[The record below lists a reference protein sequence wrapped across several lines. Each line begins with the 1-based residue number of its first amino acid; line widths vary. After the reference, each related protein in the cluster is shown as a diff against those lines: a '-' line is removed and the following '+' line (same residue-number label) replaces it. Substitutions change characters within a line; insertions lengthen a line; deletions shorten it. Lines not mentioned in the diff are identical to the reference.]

1 MKCVKVFATD
11 KIRRV
16 QDDVAYT
23 LVFSGKAEFTT
34 KDAWKRQEKRGKYA
48 E

>member
-1 MKCVKVFATD
+1 MKCVKVFATG
-11 KIRRV
+11 KIRRLR
-16 QDDVAYT
+16 DEPAYT
-23 LVFSGKAEFTT
+23 LVFAGKAEFTN